1 MPAARYPFVLKE
13 RLGGDAYDAL
23 TDMVDDRQDA
33 RLVAIEAKL
42 SGLSDRIDQLS
53 EQVDDKIAHLS
64 NRVDDKFSA
73 SDERFE
79 RRLAEEIG
87 GVRLEISGVRLEMN
101 GLRTEMVAQRAD
113 LLKWAMVSWVS
124 QAAAV
129 AAIVAVFR

>member
-1 MPAARYPFVLKE
+1 MPATRYPFVLKE
-13 RLGGDAYDAL
+13 RFGGDAYDAL
-23 TDMVDDRQDA
+23 ADMVDDRQNA
-33 RLVAIEAKL
+33 RLGAIEAKL
-42 SGLSDRIDQLS
+42 SALNDRIDHL
-53 EQVDDKIAHLS
+53 DDKIDHLS
-64 NRVDDKFSA
+64 ARVDDKFAA

-79 RRLAEEIG
+79 RRLGEDLG
-87 GVRLEISGVRLEMN
+87 GVRLEIS

>member
-1 MPAARYPFVLKE
+1 
-13 RLGGDAYDAL
+13 
-23 TDMVDDRQDA
+23 
-33 RLVAIEAKL
+33 
-42 SGLSDRIDQLS
+42 
-53 EQVDDKIAHLS
+53 
-64 NRVDDKFSA
+64 VDDKFAA

-79 RRLAEEIG
+79 RRLAEDLG
-87 GVRLEISGVRLEMN
+87 GVRLEIG